1 MGYAGF
7 FLKALALALGGA
19 YAEVNYLPAALSFLR
34 DPASSSSALM
44 KGFGLVVGIWTL
56 IGLWVL
62 ILGLSVGGARKT
74 YIEKA
79 KKDGEKDV
87 EERYALP
94 NLYAQGT
101 SKHAKAFN
109 CVQRSHQQ
117 ILECLPQ
124 VMMMALFS
132 GVFYP
137 VTTFAT
143 SALWW
148 QARRVWSSGYAASAG
163 NPGERYSH
171 PLAKFIWTGY
181 LALFFTTLLASAK
194 LLGVVPPAIA
204 F

>member
-7 FLKALALALGGA
+7 FVQALTIALGGA
-19 YAEVNYLPAALSFLR
+19 YVEVNYLPAALAFLR
-34 DPASSSSALM
+34 EPASSSSGLM
-44 KGFGLVVGIWTL
+44 KGYGLVVGAWTL
-56 IGLWVL
+56 IGLWIL
-62 ILGLSVGGARKT
+62 LLGLSVGGARKK

-94 NLYAQGT
+94 NLYVQGT
-101 SKHAKAFN
+101 SKHARAFN

-137 VTTFAT
+137 CTTFIV

-148 QARRVWSSGYAASAG
+148 QARRVWSSGYAASGG

-171 PLAKFIWTGY
+171 PLAMFIWTGY
-181 LALFFTTLLASAK
+181 LTFFFTSLLASLK
-194 LLGVVPPAIA
+194 LLGALPSSM